1 MPRKT
6 KQKQKQKQQQIQKVV
21 VNVGVREKN
30 KNKSKKR
37 RRRARQDGAIGGAA
51 REYSEALSQIIPR
64 IQYNFPQHSSFNYDR
79 DTKDYGVNQQE
90 IRGGTR
96 RPLPV
101 DSSEPIPI
109 TAPIRLYQRTD
120 FPQQIAA
127 DLKSQREIEN
137 SNVGLR
143 EFASKADPINELL
156 MESAR
161 PMTGMDTMPIKSID
175 RYDPIYE
182 DLTEPTT
189 RTRVRAFSSAS
200 TISESVMQQ
209 PSGPPPVGM
218 KIAKYKRPAQSTL
231 EALLVSQGKEVTGDN
246 LYEAETAYRKM
257 RDEGLSSAEILKM
270 VRPKS
275 VKKRG
280 IKIPA
285 TSAAEDTSDEGSIV
299 MAKKTKK
306 PVAKSAAKGA
316 LASVGAAI
324 FDTTLSAP
332 AASVAK
338 AAGKVGLDTL
348 FS

>member
-90 IRGGTR
+90 IRGGTQ

-101 DSSEPIPI
+101 SAAEPIGLNEP
-109 TAPIRLYQRTD
+109 TRLYIRTD
-120 FPQQIAA
+120 FPQQVAA
-127 DLKSQREIEN
+127 DLKSQRELEN
-137 SNVGLR
+137 SNASLR
-143 EFASKADPINELL
+143 TFVSKGSTKNDL
-156 MESAR
+156 MLEEAG

-189 RTRVRAFSSAS
+189 RTRSRAFSSAS

-218 KIAKYKRPAQSTL
+218 KIPKYKRPAQSTL

-257 RDEGLSSAEILKM
+257 REEGISSADILKM

-275 VKKRG
+275 AKKRG
-280 IKIPA
+280 VKIPA
-285 TSAAEDTSDEGSIV
+285 TSAMKESSDEGSIV
-299 MAKKTKK
+299 MTKKKIK
-306 PVAKSAAKGA
+306 PVAKSAAKST
-316 LASVGAAI
+316 LATVGAAI
-324 FDTTLSAP
+324 FDTSLPAP
-332 AASVAK
+332 AAAVAK